1 MTHAASDDTL
11 VVETVRALEAAS
23 SPLRP
28 REWHALAD
36 ARLREMVEGR
46 LRAIGREL
54 IEIGE
59 QDGKPGG
66 FLTGWSE
73 AAAPVIAARR
83 AGLQVSDLAVLSIIY
98 LHSYV
103 LGTVLGEQT
112 ISLEERLGAHEGPDG
127 RDIVSAGDLEDCL
140 QRLRSRELIDR
151 AKRLGPA
158 LQRLSPS
165 QRRRLDDNLLL
176 LCRPNSLLA
185 RQIRQDRAQQERSE
199 AAG

>member
-1 MTHAASDDTL
+1 
-11 VVETVRALEAAS
+11 
-23 SPLRP
+23 
-28 REWHALAD
+28 
-36 ARLREMVEGR
+36 MVEGR

-66 FLTGWSE
+66 YLTGWSE

-165 QRRRLDDNLLL
+165 QRRWLDDNLLL

-185 RQIRQDRAQQERSE
+185 WQIRQDRAQQERSE
-199 AAG
+199 AAD

>member
-1 MTHAASDDTL
+1 MTHAASDDAL

>member
-1 MTHAASDDTL
+1 MTHEASDDSL

-28 REWHALAD
+28 REWYALAD
-36 ARLREMVEGR
+36 ARLRAMVEAR
-46 LRAIGREL
+46 LLAIGREL

-66 FLTGWSE
+66 YLTGWSDE
-73 AAAPVIAARR
+73 AVPVIAARR
-83 AGLQVSDLAVLSIIY
+83 GGLQVSDLAILSIIY
-98 LHSYV
+98 LHSHV
-103 LGTVLGEQT
+103 LGTILGEQI
-112 ISLEERLGAHEGPDG
+112 ISLDDRLGAHEGPDG
-127 RDIVSAGDLEDCL
+127 RDIVSAGDREDCL

-158 LQRLSPS
+158 FQRLSPS
-165 QRRRLDDNLLL
+165 QRRRLDDNLML

-185 RQIRQDRAQQERSE
+185 RQIRQERTQQARSE
-199 AAG
+199 AVG

>member
-1 MTHAASDDTL
+1 MTHEVFDDTL

-28 REWHALAD
+28 REWYALAD
-36 ARLREMVEGR
+36 AQLRATVETR

-54 IEIGE
+54 IEVGE

-66 FLTGWSE
+66 YLTGWSD
-73 AAAPVIAARR
+73 ASAPVIAARR
-83 AGLQVSDLAVLSIIY
+83 AGLQMSDLAVLSIIY

-103 LGTVLGEQT
+103 LETVLGEQT
-112 ISLEERLGAHEGPDG
+112 IPLDDRLGTHEGPDG

-140 QRLRSRELIDR
+140 QRLRSRELVDR

-185 RQIRQDRAQQERSE
+185 RQIRQERAQQARSE

>member
-1 MTHAASDDTL
+1 MTHAASDDAL
-11 VVETVRALEAAS
+11 IVETVRALEAAS

-28 REWHALAD
+28 RDWYALAD
-36 ARLREMVEGR
+36 ARLREMVEVR

-59 QDGKPGG
+59 QEGKPGG
-66 FLTGWSE
+66 YLTGWSE
-73 AAAPVIAARR
+73 AASSAIAARR
-83 AGLQVSDLAVLSIIY
+83 AGLQVSDLAILSIIY

-103 LGTVLGEQT
+103 LGKVLGEQT
-112 ISLEERLGAHEGPDG
+112 ISLEEQLGAHEGPDG

-140 QRLRSRELIDR
+140 HRLRSRELIDR
-151 AKRLGPA
+151 AKHLGPA

-185 RQIRQDRAQQERSE
+185 RQIRQDRQQQGHSE
-199 AAG
+199 VAG